1 MKNTEGKSVLVVD
14 DSALMRM
21 LIIKIIDGFMQGIS
35 VTEAVNGIDGI
46 TKMRAQD
53 FDLVLTDMVMPEMD
67 GLQMVNEIRR
77 SLNNTVPVVII
88 TTKGEEKERN
98 LGLSHGADGYITKP
112 VNARE
117 LREAVLRFLR

>member
-1 MKNTEGKSVLVVD
+1 MKNIEGKSVLVVD

-21 LIIKIIDGFMQGIS
+21 LIIKIINRFMQGVS

-46 TKMRAQD
+46 TKMRDQD

-67 GLQMVNEIRR
+67 GLQMVSEIRR

-88 TTKGEEKERN
+88 TTKGEEWERN
-98 LGLSHGADGYITKP
+98 LGLLHGADGYITKP